1 MKRAGFVVLVFLG
14 GCGSCSDKS
23 SDATKSAASSS
34 STSTGPSASG
44 SAGTMAFAEALPRC
58 RADGPKTAIEGEDV
72 IVGDA
77 TVINDEIFVGLT
89 RRKGTAGRVGSI
101 LRVKTDLASSKV
113 IDIAPIFGDGAA
125 PNVFLKDGKPFVAW
139 NLRKEIE
146 AGTTRGM
153 RELRIAPLEESGPG
167 ALSASITQQ
176 HDESTAFDIAWP
188 LVAWDEDALVP
199 EGKFIPD
206 RGVVKVQTLPDGKPH
221 VVSPE
226 ATDAETPKIAPK
238 KGGGWW
244 VAWAARKPEVEDAGY
259 RLEGAGDLRAWRW
272 VEIVALDANGE
283 VASPVRRVTS
293 DKAHV
298 VTFDFVT
305 ADGTLAVI
313 VQDEGAANEGG
324 GSRVARHVV
333 ESDRISSTESVDGGL
348 GQALA
353 DLVPAADAGWIA
365 WKDPHDH
372 AWIVPASASY
382 VPSGR
387 ATAEAA
393 LDGTRVVAAAGP
405 GQIFVTSGGELRR
418 FACVR

>member
-1 MKRAGFVVLVFLG
+1 
-14 GCGSCSDKS
+14 
-23 SDATKSAASSS
+23 
-34 STSTGPSASG
+34 
-44 SAGTMAFAEALPRC
+44 MAFAEALPRC
-58 RADGPKTAIEGEDV
+58 RADGPKAAIEGEDV
-72 IVGDA
+72 VVGDA
-77 TVINDEIFVGLT
+77 AVINDEIFVGLT

-101 LRVKTDLASSKV
+101 LRAKTDLAGSKV
-113 IDIAPIFGDGAA
+113 IDIAPIYGDGAA

-153 RELRIAPLEESGPG
+153 RELRIAPLEEGGPG
-167 ALSASITQQ
+167 ALTASITQQ
-176 HDESTAFDIAWP
+176 HDESTAFDVAWP

-206 RGVVKVQTLPDGKPH
+206 RGVVKVQLLPDGKPH
-221 VVSPE
+221 VVSTE
-226 ATDAETPKIAPK
+226 TDAETPKVAVK

-244 VAWAARKPEVEDAGY
+244 LAWAARKAEVEDAGY

-283 VASPVRRVTS
+283 VASPIRRVTS

-298 VTFDFVT
+298 VAFDFVN

-313 VQDEGAANEGG
+313 VQDEGAASEGS
-324 GSRVARHVV
+324 GSRVSRYVV
-333 ESDRISSTESVDGGL
+333 ESDRITSTEIVDGGL

-365 WKDPHDH
+365 WKDHHDH

-387 ATAEAA
+387 PTAETP
-393 LDGTRVVAAAGP
+393 LDGTRVLAAVGAT
-405 GQIFVTSGGELRR
+405 QIFVTSGGELRR
-418 FACVR
+418 FSCAR